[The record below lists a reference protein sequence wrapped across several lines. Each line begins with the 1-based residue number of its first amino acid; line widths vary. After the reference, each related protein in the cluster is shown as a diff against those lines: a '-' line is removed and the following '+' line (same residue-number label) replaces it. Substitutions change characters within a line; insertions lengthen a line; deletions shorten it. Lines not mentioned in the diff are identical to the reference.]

1 METAV
6 SAKPTTILSSTTSII
21 TAPKRRLVFAK
32 VNVLSLFAKENNVV
46 TTNVVGIVE
55 HVMIKLP
62 ALTESVAKILMATT
76 SAMEMN
82 YHSA

>member
-1 METAV
+1 
-6 SAKPTTILSSTTSII
+6 
-21 TAPKRRLVFAK
+21 
-32 VNVLSLFAKENNVV
+32 VLSLFAKENNVV